1 MPAMS
6 LTSSMSLFTL
16 GLNYR
21 TAPVDIRER
30 VAFPATGQRDAL
42 ASLKRATSADEA
54 ALVSTCNRT
63 ELYLRADNRDI
74 LSRAAEWLTN
84 LPRVVGADIRP
95 HLYQLEGAD
104 VPRHAFRV
112 ASGLDSMIVGEP
124 QVLGQ
129 VKQAVKIAHDAHTL
143 SGPLSRLFQQTFEV
157 AKAVRTQTTIGTT
170 SVSMAAAS
178 VKLAAQLFGDLSTTK
193 ILFVGTG
200 EMVQLA
206 AAHFAA
212 KSPREMVIA
221 NRTLAKAELL
231 AAHLTSSLSSAHGH
245 VSVQPMTLDELPAL
259 IHNFDIVVTSTASTL
274 PIIGKG
280 AIEQAL
286 KRRRRKPMFLVDL
299 AVPRDIEP
307 EVSSIDDVYLHTL
320 DSLGAVI
327 DQNLATRHAGI
338 AEAEAIIEAR
348 TTDFMRWM
356 STRASVPLIQ
366 QIRASADDCR
376 RVELERAE
384 RLLANG
390 HDPLKVIDMLA
401 NGLMNKLLHPQ
412 MSALRECE
420 GNKRDNLLAALETL
434 YLDKRH

>member
-1 MPAMS
+1 MPQMPE
-6 LTSSMSLFTL
+6 MSLFAL

-21 TAPVDIRER
+21 TAPVDLRER

-42 ASLKRATSADEA
+42 ESLKRATAADEA

-63 ELYLRADNRDI
+63 ELYLRANNRDI
-74 LSRAAEWLTN
+74 LSRAAEWLTS
-84 LPRVVGADIRP
+84 LPRVVGTDIRP
-95 HLYQLEGAD
+95 HLYQLEGAA

-157 AKAVRTQTTIGTT
+157 AKAVRTQTTVGTT

-221 NRTLAKAELL
+221 NRTLARAELL
-231 AAHLTSSLSSAHGH
+231 AAHLTNTLSSAHRH
-245 VSVQPMTLDELPAL
+245 VRIEPMTLDELPATL
-259 IHNFDIVVTSTASTL
+259 HNFDIVVTSTASTL

-286 KRRRRKPMFLVDL
+286 KRRRRKPMFLLDL
-299 AVPRDIEP
+299 AVPRDIESA
-307 EVSSIDDVYLHTL
+307 VSTIDGVFLHTL

-327 DQNLATRHAGI
+327 DQNLATRLAGI

-356 STRASVPLIQ
+356 SARASVPLIQ

-376 RVELERAE
+376 RVELQRAE

-390 HDPLKVIDMLA
+390 HDPLNVIDMLA

-412 MSALRECE
+412 MLALRECE
-420 GNKRDNLLAALETL
+420 DDKRDNLLAALETL